1 MILHDLKAHLLDKV
15 DLTSKIGDRF
25 FVNRAPERTEFPYIL
40 ASVVSGQPA
49 YSLAGETGTTQPIIQ
64 ITAWAR
70 DPNGPFQADQVA
82 ELVRDKISGFRGS
95 WNGTFVSSCILQ
107 NEPLSYSEEPDDD
120 SDNHFHAVQADYQ
133 VTHGRAVP
141 ALA

>member
-1 MILHDLKAHLLDKV
+1 MILHDLKTHLLGKV
-15 DLTSKIGDRF
+15 GLTSKIGERIYI
-25 FVNRAPERTEFPYIL
+25 NRAPDRTAFPYIL

-49 YSLAGETGTTQPIIQ
+49 YSLAGETGTAQPIIQ

-95 WNGTFVSSCILQ
+95 WGNTFVSSCILQ
-107 NEPLSYSEEPDDD
+107 NEPLGYSEEPDDD
-120 SDNHFHAVQADYQ
+120 SDNYFHAVQADYM

-141 ALA
+141 TLA